1 MKIVNHFG
9 SISGLVAALALAGCA
24 ELTTP
29 TTTSGSAAAAPQAV
43 GAISARPGVGVVRSI
58 ETVQQEVA
66 GIGGTGVGAGT
77 VVGGVVGGV
86 VGSQVGQGS
95 GKTAATVLGAAAG
108 AYAGHELEKR
118 SQQQS
123 PAYRITV
130 RMGDGSTQTV
140 TQSTNPDI
148 RVGDRVRIDN
158 GVAQRY

>member
-1 MKIVNHFG
+1 MKIVNYFG
-9 SISGLVAALALAGCA
+9 CISGLVAALALTGCA

-29 TTTSGSAAAAPQAV
+29 TATSGSAAAAPQAV

-58 ETVQQEVA
+58 EAVQQEVA
-66 GIGGTGVGAGT
+66 GIAGTGVGAGT

-118 SQQQS
+118 NQQQT

-130 RMGDGSTQTV
+130 RMGDGSAQTV